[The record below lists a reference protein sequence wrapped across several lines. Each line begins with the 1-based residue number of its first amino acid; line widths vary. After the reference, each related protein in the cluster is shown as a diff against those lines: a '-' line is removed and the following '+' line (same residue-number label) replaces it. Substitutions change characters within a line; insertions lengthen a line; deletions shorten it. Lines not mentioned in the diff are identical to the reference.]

1 MMSDVDN
8 LNTIQSD
15 IEFTSLTVEAHPIN
29 AIIRRTNYL
38 RLQLT
43 KKKVTIMRLH
53 EELVFDLSH
62 LPTEILCQIFI
73 QCLPQTDYML
83 PNSNSP
89 PMLLTRICRRWR
101 EITMDI
107 PSLWC
112 RLSMDIHFATGRN
125 QRQAIFSYDSWLKR
139 TQGRPL
145 SLEIMCIENDTTN
158 LQIILQPYIFQISSL
173 KITFD
178 QAVAPEILLNNL
190 PALQELRV
198 DISHDVVVKDHS
210 TLSRI
215 LPPIS
220 RLLTL
225 RSLDLELLFPYNIK
239 HLSRPNPAWPLTDS
253 NLGLCHPSIV
263 ISLLQL
269 FSDVFLL
276 KIQCILIKDGLSFE
290 LAHSTTQSFPI
301 RIACKTLIDPA

>member
-1 MMSDVDN
+1 MN
-8 LNTIQSD
+8 
-15 IEFTSLTVEAHPIN
+15 
-29 AIIRRTNYL
+29 
-38 RLQLT
+38 
-43 KKKVTIMRLH
+43 LH
-53 EELVFDLSH
+53 EELVSDLSH

-83 PNSNSP
+83 PNSKSP
-89 PMLLTRICRRWR
+89 PILLTRICRRWR
-101 EITMDI
+101 EITMDM

-125 QRQAIFSYDSWLKR
+125 WRQAIFYYDSWLKR
-139 TQGRPL
+139 TRGRPL
-145 SLEIMCIENDTTN
+145 SLEIMCIENDNIN
-158 LQIILQPYIFQISSL
+158 LQIILQPYISQISSL

-178 QAVAPEILLNNL
+178 KAVAPEILLNDL

-198 DISHDVVVKDHS
+198 DISRDVVVKDHS

-215 LPPIS
+215 LSPIS
-220 RLLTL
+220 GLLTL

-239 HLSRPNPAWPLTDS
+239 RLSRPNPTWPLKNS
-253 NLGLCHPSIV
+253 NLGLCHPSI
-263 ISLLQL
+263 IIGLLQL

-276 KIQCILIKDGLSFE
+276 KIQRMLLEDGLSFE
-290 LAHSTTQSFPI
+290 PLAHSTTQFCPI